1 MGNHGLAVVT
11 GGGKGIGAAV
21 CQRLAADGYRILL
34 TYHSSS
40 QAAEKVVER
49 ICNNGGDA
57 FAARVDCSDP
67 AEVYVLADHPWIRDA
82 AAGPVEVLVINH
94 GRYDRMATDELT
106 TEHLQRT
113 MDTNF
118 TGAFHV
124 WKALAPHLTGDARI
138 VVVGSQLGIRGSPHG
153 GDYSASK
160 AALHAWARSLAQ
172 AVGPKGQRVNILAP
186 GYIDTAILEGDS
198 SERRAL
204 REGEVPLRRI
214 GTSEDMAGVVSFL
227 VSDDS
232 AYVNGAIIH
241 ANGGLYLP

>member
-1 MGNHGLAVVT
+1 MGNQGIAVVT

-21 CQRLAADGYRILL
+21 CRRLAADGYRILL
-34 TYHSSS
+34 TYHTSS
-40 QAAEKVVER
+40 QSAEQVVAK
-49 ICNNGGDA
+49 ICKDGGDA
-57 FAARVDCSDP
+57 FAVRVDCSDP
-67 AEVYVLADHPWIRDA
+67 SEVYVLADHPWIRTTIG
-82 AAGPVEVLVINH
+82 GPVEVLVINH

-106 TEHLQRT
+106 TEQLKRT

-124 WKALAPHLTGDARI
+124 WKALAPHLTSDARI

-198 SERRAL
+198 DERRAL
-204 REGEVPLRRI
+204 RESEVPLRRI

-227 VSDDS
+227 VSEDS

>member
-1 MGNHGLAVVT
+1 MGNQGIAVVT

-21 CQRLAADGYRILL
+21 CRRLAADGYRILL
-34 TYHSSS
+34 TYHTSS
-40 QAAEKVVER
+40 QSAEQVVAK
-49 ICNNGGDA
+49 ICEDGGDA
-57 FAARVDCSDP
+57 FAVRVDCSDP
-67 AEVYVLADHPWIRDA
+67 SEVYVLADHPWIRTTIG
-82 AAGPVEVLVINH
+82 GPVEVLVINH

-106 TEHLQRT
+106 TEQLQRT

-124 WKALAPHLTGDARI
+124 WKALAPHLTSDARI

-198 SERRAL
+198 DERRAL
-204 REGEVPLRRI
+204 RESEVPLRRI

-227 VSDDS
+227 VSEDS

>member
-1 MGNHGLAVVT
+1 MGNQGIAVVT

-21 CQRLAADGYRILL
+21 CRRLAADGYRVLL
-34 TYHSSS
+34 TYHTSS
-40 QAAEKVVER
+40 QSAEQVVAK
-49 ICNNGGDA
+49 ICKDGGDA
-57 FAARVDCSDP
+57 FAVRVDCSDP
-67 AEVYVLADHPWIRDA
+67 SEVYVLADHPWIRTTIG
-82 AAGPVEVLVINH
+82 GPVEVLVINH

-106 TEHLQRT
+106 TEQLQRT

-124 WKALAPHLTGDARI
+124 WKALAPHLTSDARI
-138 VVVGSQLGIRGSPHG
+138 VVVGRQLGIRGSPHG

-198 SERRAL
+198 DERRAL
-204 REGEVPLRRI
+204 RESEVPLRRI

-227 VSDDS
+227 VSEDS

>member
-1 MGNHGLAVVT
+1 MGNQGIAVVT
-11 GGGKGIGAAV
+11 GGGKGIGAAI

-34 TYHSSS
+34 TYHNSS

-49 ICNNGGDA
+49 ICNDGGDA
-57 FAARVDCSDP
+57 FAVRVDCSDP
-67 AEVYVLADHPWIRDA
+67 AEVYVLADHPWIRTVTG
-82 AAGPVEVLVINH
+82 GPVEVLVINH

-124 WKALAPHLTGDARI
+124 WKALAPHLTGNARI

-160 AALHAWARSLAQ
+160 AALHTWARSLAQ

-214 GTSEDMAGVVSFL
+214 GTPQDMAGVVSFL

>member
-1 MGNHGLAVVT
+1 MGNQGIAVVT
-11 GGGKGIGAAV
+11 GGGKGIGAEI

-34 TYHSSS
+34 TYHNSS

-49 ICNNGGDA
+49 ICNDGGDA
-57 FAARVDCSDP
+57 FAVRVDCSDP
-67 AEVYVLADHPWIRDA
+67 AEVYVLADHPWIRTA
-82 AAGPVEVLVINH
+82 TGGPVEVLVINH

-124 WKALAPHLTGDARI
+124 RKALAPHLTGNARI

-160 AALHAWARSLAQ
+160 AALHTWARSLAQ

-214 GTSEDMAGVVSFL
+214 GTPEDMAGVVSFL

>member
-1 MGNHGLAVVT
+1 MGNQGIAVVT
-11 GGGKGIGAAV
+11 GGGKGIGAAI

-34 TYHSSS
+34 TYHNSS

-49 ICNNGGDA
+49 ICNDGGDA
-57 FAARVDCSDP
+57 FAVRVDCSDP
-67 AEVYVLADHPWIRDA
+67 AEVYVLADHPWIRTVTG
-82 AAGPVEVLVINH
+82 GPVEVLVINH

-124 WKALAPHLTGDARI
+124 WKALAPHLTGNARI

-160 AALHAWARSLAQ
+160 AAFTHGQEALHKRLDPRVSASTSLPQ
-172 AVGPKGQRVNILAP
+172 VTSILRFWKM
-186 GYIDTAILEGDS
+186 I
-198 SERRAL
+198 AL
-204 REGEVPLRRI
+204 RGGHCEKAKSPY
-214 GTSEDMAGVVSFL
+214 VVS
-227 VSDDS
+227 
-232 AYVNGAIIH
+232 A
-241 ANGGLYLP
+241 PPKTWPE